1 MTKHALHFF
10 WMLLLAAASLAASA
24 QNASAANAVVGNG
37 SPASCTEA
45 AFDAA
50 LATASNGGGTITF
63 DCGPAVTMI
72 SFTDSK
78 FLTQDN
84 VTIDGNNRIVL
95 KAGNAKRLFFAGTPT
110 FRLQNITLR
119 QGNSLG
125 GGGAIEASGAQ
136 VILENV
142 QLLQNRAATFGG
154 AIYCFDGSLTISNSR
169 FEGNSAETG
178 GAIYNDGCV
187 VDVQGTTFRSN
198 QATGSIGRG
207 GAVENAPSGMLT
219 VRSSHFEANRALDG
233 GGIFVAGGSTA
244 VLDSV
249 TLTANSGG
257 YGGGVE
263 NSGALTLTNS
273 LLDGNTVTGSGGGL
287 WNLDG
292 TALVQRTTVIGNI
305 AYEGGGINTYGR
317 SLELRDVNL
326 VDNRAN
332 GSHGGGLYHVGGT
345 AFISNATISGNQASD
360 PAGNGGGIYQAS
372 DDNLTL
378 TNATVVNNRAGS
390 LGGGLYHYGR
400 YAVLTN
406 VTMGNNQAGAAGNA
420 IYEDSPQTPAQ
431 PGVVQI
437 VNSVIFGNAVNCDGG
452 LFLSLGHNI
461 SKGSCAALSDPTD
474 RDNFGGDLR
483 LGNLAFNGGAF
494 PMRTLL
500 PLSGSPVIN
509 AGDPGSCPAQDQRGA
524 NRVGVCD
531 IGAVEYGA
539 AAHRMHL
546 PLVVR

>member
-10 WMLLLAAASLAASA
+10 WMLLLATAFLVASA

-63 DCGPAVTMI
+63 NCGPAVKTI
-72 SFTDSK
+72 NFTDSK
-78 FLTQDN
+78 FLNLGN

-95 KAGNAKRLFFAGTPT
+95 KAGNAERHFFVGPVT
-110 FRLQNITLR
+110 FRLRNITLR
-119 QGNSLG
+119 EGDSLVS
-125 GGGAIEASGAQ
+125 GGAIEASGAQ
-136 VILENV
+136 VIVDNV
-142 QLLQNRAATFGG
+142 QFLDNRASVTGG
-154 AIYCFDGSLTISNSR
+154 AIYCYDGSLTVRNSR
-169 FEGNSAETG
+169 FENNSAGTG
-178 GAIYNDGCV
+178 GAIFNDVCTAELDNV
-187 VDVQGTTFRSN
+187 ILRN
-198 QATGSIGRG
+198 NRATGSLGRG
-207 GAVENAPSGMLT
+207 GAVENAPLGVLT
-219 VRSSHFEANRALDG
+219 VRNSRFETNSALDG
-233 GGIFVAGGSTA
+233 GGLFVAGGSTA
-244 VLDSV
+244 TLDSAAFV
-249 TLTANSGG
+249 GNSGG
-257 YGGGVE
+257 YGGGIE

-273 LLDGNTVTGSGGGL
+273 LFQGNTVTGSGGGL
-287 WNLDG
+287 WNMDG
-292 TALVQRTTVIGNI
+292 TAQVQRTTFSGNT
-305 AYEGGGINTYGR
+305 AYEGGGVNSYGR
-317 SLELRDVNL
+317 SLEMREVNL

-332 GSHGGGLYHVGGT
+332 GSHGGGLYHAGGT

-378 TNATVVNNRAGS
+378 TNATVMNNQAGS

-406 VTMGNNQAGAAGNA
+406 VTLGNNQAGAAGNA
-420 IYEDSPQTPAQ
+420 IYEDSPQTP
-431 PGVVQI
+431 GLVQI
-437 VNSVIFGNAVNCDGG
+437 VNSVIFGSAVNCDGG
-452 LFLSLGHNI
+452 LFQSLGHNI
-461 SKGSCAALSDPTD
+461 SQGSCAALSDPTD
-474 RDNFGGDLR
+474 RDNFGGNLQ

-531 IGAVEYGA
+531 LGAVEYGA
-539 AAHRMHL
+539 LAHRMHL

>member
-1 MTKHALHFF
+1 M
-10 WMLLLAAASLAASA
+10 
-24 QNASAANAVVGNG
+24 
-37 SPASCTEA
+37 
-45 AFDAA
+45 
-50 LATASNGGGTITF
+50 
-63 DCGPAVTMI
+63 
-72 SFTDSK
+72 
-78 FLTQDN
+78 
-84 VTIDGNNRIVL
+84 
-95 KAGNAKRLFFAGTPT
+95 
-110 FRLQNITLR
+110 
-119 QGNSLG
+119 
-125 GGGAIEASGAQ
+125 
-136 VILENV
+136 
-142 QLLQNRAATFGG
+142 
-154 AIYCFDGSLTISNSR
+154 
-169 FEGNSAETG
+169 
-178 GAIYNDGCV
+178 
-187 VDVQGTTFRSN
+187 
-198 QATGSIGRG
+198 
-207 GAVENAPSGMLT
+207 
-219 VRSSHFEANRALDG
+219 
-233 GGIFVAGGSTA
+233 
-244 VLDSV
+244 LDSV

-420 IYEDSPQTPAQ
+420 IYEE
-431 PGVVQI
+431 
-437 VNSVIFGNAVNCDGG
+437 
-452 LFLSLGHNI
+452 L
-461 SKGSCAALSDPTD
+461 AADARTARRGAD
-474 RDNFGGDLR
+474 RQQRHLWQCCELR
-483 LGNLAFNGGAF
+483 WWAF
-494 PMRTLL
+494 P
-500 PLSGSPVIN
+500 I
-509 AGDPGSCPAQDQRGA
+509 AGAQHQQGQLRSAQRP
-524 NRVGVCD
+524 
-531 IGAVEYGA
+531 
-539 AAHRMHL
+539 HR
-546 PLVVR
+546 PR

>member
-1 MTKHALHFF
+1 MFAPR
-10 WMLLLAAASLAASA
+10 SVY
-24 QNASAANAVVGNG
+24 AANAVVGNG

-63 DCGPAVTMI
+63 NCGPAVKTI
-72 SFTDSK
+72 NFTDSK
-78 FLTQDN
+78 FLNVGTDN

-95 KAGNAKRLFFAGTPT
+95 KAAIAERHFFVGPVT
-110 FRLQNITLR
+110 FRLRNITLR
-119 QGNSLG
+119 EGNSLG
-125 GGGAIEASGAQ
+125 GGGAVEASGAQ
-136 VILENV
+136 VIVDNV
-142 QLLQNRAATFGG
+142 QFLDNRATTNGG
-154 AIYCFDGSLTISNSR
+154 AIYCFGGTLTVRNSR
-169 FEGNSAETG
+169 FENNSADTG
-178 GAIYNDGCV
+178 GAIFNDCTAELDNV
-187 VDVQGTTFRSN
+187 IFRN
-198 QATGSIGRG
+198 NRAIGGLGRG
-207 GAVENAPSGMLT
+207 GAVENAQSGALT
-219 VRSSHFEANRALDG
+219 VRSSRFETNSALDG
-233 GGIFVAGGSTA
+233 GGLFVAGGSTA
-244 VLDSV
+244 TLDSAAFV
-249 TLTANSGG
+249 GNSGG
-257 YGGGVE
+257 YGGGIE

-273 LLDGNTVTGSGGGL
+273 LFQGNTVTGSGGGL
-287 WNLDG
+287 WNIDG
-292 TALVQRTTVIGNI
+292 TAQVQRTTFTGNT
-305 AYEGGGINTYGR
+305 AYEGGGVNSYGR
-317 SLELRDVNL
+317 SLEMREVNL
-326 VDNRAN
+326 LDNRAI
-332 GSHGGGLYHVGGT
+332 GSHGGGLYHAGGT

-360 PAGNGGGIYQAS
+360 PAGNGGGIYQSS

-378 TNATVVNNRAGS
+378 TNATVVNNQAGS

-406 VTMGNNQAGAAGNA
+406 ITMGNNQAGAAGSA
-420 IYEDSPQTPAQ
+420 IYEDSPQTPGQ
-431 PGVVQI
+431 PGLVQI
-437 VNSVIFGNAVNCDGG
+437 VNSVIFGSAVNCDGG
-452 LFLSLGHNI
+452 LFQSLGYNI
-461 SKGSCAALSDPTD
+461 SQGSCAALSDPTD

-483 LGNLAFNGGAF
+483 LGTLAFNGGAF

>member
-1 MTKHALHFF
+1 M
-10 WMLLLAAASLAASA
+10 
-24 QNASAANAVVGNG
+24 G
-37 SPASCTEA
+37 
-45 AFDAA
+45 
-50 LATASNGGGTITF
+50 
-63 DCGPAVTMI
+63 
-72 SFTDSK
+72 
-78 FLTQDN
+78 
-84 VTIDGNNRIVL
+84 
-95 KAGNAKRLFFAGTPT
+95 
-110 FRLQNITLR
+110 
-119 QGNSLG
+119 
-125 GGGAIEASGAQ
+125 
-136 VILENV
+136 
-142 QLLQNRAATFGG
+142 
-154 AIYCFDGSLTISNSR
+154 
-169 FEGNSAETG
+169 
-178 GAIYNDGCV
+178 
-187 VDVQGTTFRSN
+187 
-198 QATGSIGRG
+198 
-207 GAVENAPSGMLT
+207 
-219 VRSSHFEANRALDG
+219 
-233 GGIFVAGGSTA
+233 
-244 VLDSV
+244 
-249 TLTANSGG
+249 NSGG
-257 YGGGVE
+257 YGGGIE

-273 LLDGNTVTGSGGGL
+273 LFEGNTVTGSGGGL
-287 WNLDG
+287 WNIDG
-292 TALVQRTTVIGNI
+292 TAQVQRTTFTGNT
-305 AYEGGGINTYGR
+305 AYEGGGVNSYGR
-317 SLELRDVNL
+317 SLEMREVNL

-332 GSHGGGLYHVGGT
+332 GSHGGGLYHAGGT

-378 TNATVVNNRAGS
+378 TNATVVNNQAGS

-420 IYEDSPQTPAQ
+420 IYEDSPQTPGQ

-437 VNSVIFGNAVNCDGG
+437 VNSVIFGSAVNCDGG
-452 LFLSLGHNI
+452 LFQSLGHNI